1 MSRNVPV
8 LAESILGQALQFDR
22 EDRDKLWASISDFPS
37 RELTVSLWVKDQKLD
52 GRGYLFAYKSEDARE
67 NYFSFGGL
75 SDMAVHV
82 GGRYYGKIDVSLDDG
97 AWHHVAISW
106 SRRNG
111 SLKVYIDGVLLHE
124 RLDVHRARDIPQEG
138 TLTIGVNPGKWSTDW
153 AGALTGLIDDIRIYR
168 RALHPDEI
176 SVLASANV
184 DMANGTSL
192 AIPSTPVVHAVSP
205 SEAYVSW
212 ERVDGAVGYR
222 LYRNGT
228 MILTTGDTHFID
240 RELVP
245 GTAVGYAVEAFD
257 ISGNFS
263 ARSEPASVAMPVSGS
278 VLDLLPPGH
287 WYEVVDSSIEK
298 QLGKT
303 PNVMSPWSGG
313 AYDTKRGRLV
323 IFGGGHGNYSGNE
336 LYAFD
341 INDLKWYQLTRPTAR
356 ELLSRTEPIYLDGRP
371 SSVHTYD
378 GLEYLPNVD
387 RFFSSGGAIYGSGG
401 CSGKTWLYDFDAQPP
416 EDGWQL
422 VEDSRAGCAMISAY
436 DSLTG
441 RVWYSAGQTL
451 FEFNPLD
458 LESPWTAHPGVF
470 VDSFQFY
477 MTAAIDPQSRI
488 LAALGGTGY
497 GATPRVQVVYLD
509 QMPIPRAVTLETTGA
524 TEIEDSDAAGFDF
537 DPVSGRFIAWN
548 GGASVYALDVEARKW
563 TRLDPEYSNP
573 IIPSAP
579 AEKGTYGRFR
589 YIPDKNIFI
598 LTNKVTENTFFYKLS
613 EGNGIAL
620 PYPQLDFD
628 AEPLAVPAG
637 GNVLLVWESN
647 DADSCL
653 ADGGWSGEKSLSGR
667 ETIGPILENTYFRLT
682 CKSSAGDAV
691 RQLVIKVVQENG
703 DYGDSVD
710 ENENTPVEDDGNQNE
725 AEEGAG
731 DDSMGDSHQQGS
743 ETADSVN
750 GDAMSP
756 QERENHDTESLSD
769 VQENGDM
776 HINLVPADN
785 GRRDETGGI
794 GAWSGFADMIVI
806 MLMTVMIMLRRRHR
820 TGCLPAR
827 RPAQIICG
835 VLLAGIFL
843 PDAVAENNI
852 KKVAQI
858 GFVNVSSQVQRE
870 VPVTF
875 GQVFSRGDVPQGY
888 EIIIK
893 VNDLVLPTQVDLKA
907 RHADSSV
914 RHAVIT
920 TKLPVIPAND
930 ELTADIVAR
939 PAATATPPNDTGEV
953 LQELLDSGFD
963 ARIHIDLNG
972 PDGTEERVSSA
983 RQALLT
989 GEVSVWLSGDLAT
1002 EFIVKAPFLDEN
1014 GLSHPHL
1021 TGRFAIRVY
1030 PGTPLVRVDAIVENN
1045 WTYVPG
1051 PRNFT
1056 YDARILIGNETL
1068 FEVQNLTHYHHAR
1081 WHKVVWKGNEQ
1092 TVYPR
1097 HDTRYLQRTRAIPHY
1112 DPNLKA
1118 SESALSKVIQRRYEP
1133 MSNVWI
1139 NDYMPEAGADRGIGP
1154 LPWWQALHVVSDA
1167 DPRAYLAVLDGGDAG
1182 GSYSA
1187 HLRDINTDLPVSLDD
1202 YPRVTGDRYQYPK
1215 DQIIALC
1222 QDDCDT
1228 PLTRDTAHQPSIA
1241 FYPYLLTGDHYY
1253 LEELIFWANG
1263 NLISSSLA
1271 HREYEKGLF
1280 WTQQVRGQAW
1290 TLRTLAQAAY
1300 ILPDDHPFKDYFLEK
1315 LGNNANFYKRA
1326 YLDGNYVN
1334 DKGEKIDF
1342 SNPLH
1347 VLVPRYL
1354 DTHGRPWMDDFF
1366 TFAVAY
1372 TVDLGFEDWR
1382 PLLEWK
1388 AKYPLARMA
1397 SSDDEYC
1404 WIFGATYFA
1413 RFGTGNGFTDNAQ
1426 WIQSFQEYYDENWGS
1441 KTNSQGKAVRDMAC
1455 AGEEMADYLGERYGR
1470 KFKIGEMEGY
1480 SASPMGYP
1488 ANLQPA
1494 LAYLVDFGLPASDTA
1509 WDRLYNRSVF
1519 PDYSFY
1525 PQFAITPRALNPD
1538 YAMPVIELF
1547 SASTDEV
1554 DIGGNIK
1561 LIWSVSGADE
1571 CVATGEWSGVL
1582 PFSGSLDI
1590 EGITS
1595 DSLFNLVCQN
1605 ENGKTS
1611 RSVLVSVIKRE
1622 DTEEQ
1627 GSQETEMLNSHVM
1640 SPDGDSGSDGN
1651 HAEQDSQASPAV
1663 DPDQAGNDPQV
1674 QDSLP
1679 ESGGGGGGLGVVLAA
1694 LLLIFIAS
1702 IYRDRASVRGMS

>member
-1 MSRNVPV
+1 
-8 LAESILGQALQFDR
+8 
-22 EDRDKLWASISDFPS
+22 
-37 RELTVSLWVKDQKLD
+37 
-52 GRGYLFAYKSEDARE
+52 
-67 NYFSFGGL
+67 
-75 SDMAVHV
+75 MAVHV
-82 GGRYYGKIDVSLDDG
+82 GGRYYGKVDVSLNDG
-97 AWHHVAISW
+97 AWHHVAITW

-111 SLKVYIDGVLLHE
+111 SLKVYLDGVLVHE

-138 TLTIGVNPGKWSTDW
+138 ILTIGVDPGKWSTDW
-153 AGALTGLIDDIRIYR
+153 DGAFTGVIDDIRIYE

-176 SVLASANV
+176 SLMVSGGVGMSGDTVLPV
-184 DMANGTSL
+184 
-192 AIPSTPVVHAVSP
+192 PSRPTVLPVSP
-205 SEAYVSW
+205 SETYVSW
-212 ERVDGAVGYR
+212 EHVEGAVGYR
-222 LYRNGT
+222 LYRDGA
-228 MILTTGDTHFID
+228 MVMATGYTHFID
-240 RELVP
+240 RGLNP
-245 GTAVGYAVEAFD
+245 GAAVSYAIEAFD
-257 ISGNFS
+257 ISGSFS
-263 ARSEPASVAMPVSGS
+263 AKSELASVTMPASGS

-287 WYEVVDSSIEK
+287 WYEVVNSSIEQ

-313 AYDTKRGRLV
+313 AYDTKRGRLIV
-323 IFGGGHGNYSGNE
+323 FGGGHGDYSGNE
-336 LYAFD
+336 IYAFD
-341 INDLKWYQLTRPTAR
+341 VNDLKWYQLTQPTAR
-356 ELLSRTEPIYLDGRP
+356 EFLSRTEPIYLDGRP

-401 CSGKTWLYDFDAQPP
+401 CSGKTWLYDFAAQPP

-422 VEDSRAGCAMISAY
+422 IEDSRAGCAMISAY

-451 FEFNPLD
+451 FEFDPLN

-470 VDSFQFY
+470 TDSFQFY

-509 QMPIPRAVTLETTGA
+509 QIPIPHAVTLETTGA
-524 TEIEDSDAAGFDF
+524 TEIENSDAAGFDF

-548 GGASVYALDVEARKW
+548 GGASVYALDVAARQW
-563 TRLDPEYSNP
+563 IRLDPEYSNP
-573 IIPSAP
+573 IVPSDP

-613 EGNGIAL
+613 EGSGVAL
-620 PYPQLDFD
+620 PYPQLDFYAD
-628 AEPLAVPAG
+628 SLEVPAG
-637 GNVLLVWESN
+637 RNVLLVWESN
-647 DADSCL
+647 NADRCF

-682 CKSSAGDAV
+682 CKSPAGDAV

-703 DYGDSVD
+703 DNGGIVD
-710 ENENTPVEDDGNQNE
+710 ENENTPAEGEGNQNKSD
-725 AEEGAG
+725 EGTG

-743 ETADSVN
+743 ETTGAVD
-750 GDAMSP
+750 GDAKNS
-756 QERENHDTESLSD
+756 QERENHNTENISD

-794 GAWSGFADMIVI
+794 GASSSILDMISV
-806 MLMTVMIMLRRRHR
+806 MLMTLIIMVRRRR
-820 TGCLPAR
+820 GIKSMPELR
-827 RPAQIICG
+827 SFRMIFCG
-835 VLLAGIFL
+835 VLMTGMVL
-843 PDAVAENNI
+843 PEAQASNDI
-852 KKVAQI
+852 KVTQI
-858 GFVNVSSQVQRE
+858 GFINVSNQVQRE
-870 VPVTF
+870 VYVTF
-875 GQVFSRGDVPQGY
+875 GQVFSKGDVPEGY
-888 EIIIK
+888 EIVIK
-893 VNDLVLPTQVDLKA
+893 VNEQVLPTQVDLKA
-907 RHADSSV
+907 RHDDGSV
-914 RHAVIT
+914 RHAIIT

-930 ELTADIVAR
+930 ELTADIVTR
-939 PAATATPPNDTGEV
+939 PADTLPRANDPTVV
-953 LQELLDSGFD
+953 LQGLLDSGFD
-963 ARIHIDLNG
+963 ARIRILM
-972 PDGTEERVSSA
+972 DGAERVSSA
-983 RQALLT
+983 RQALLS
-989 GEVSVWLSGDLAT
+989 GEASVWLSGEMTT

-1014 GLSHPHL
+1014 GSSHPHL

-1056 YDARILIGNETL
+1056 YDAQILIGNEVH

-1081 WHKVVWKGNEQ
+1081 WHKVVWKGDEQ
-1092 TVYPR
+1092 AVYPR

-1112 DPNLKA
+1112 DPNVKA
-1118 SESALSKVIQRRYEP
+1118 SESALNEAIKRRYEP

-1154 LPWWQALHVVSDA
+1154 LPWWQVLHVVSDA

-1187 HLRDINTDLPVSLDD
+1187 HLRDKNTDLPVSLDD

-1222 QDDCDT
+1222 EDDCET
-1228 PLTRDTAHQPSIA
+1228 PLTKDTAHQPSIA
-1241 FYPYLLTGDHYY
+1241 FYPYLITGDYYY

-1263 NLISSSLA
+1263 NLISSSLGR
-1271 HREYEKGLF
+1271 REYEKGLF

-1290 TLRTLAQAAY
+1290 TLRTLVQAAY
-1300 ILPDDHPFKDYFLEK
+1300 ILPDDHPFKGYFLEK
-1315 LGNNANFYKRA
+1315 LENNADFYKRA

-1334 DKGEKIDF
+1334 GKGEKIDF

-1347 VLVPRYL
+1347 VLVPRFL
-1354 DTHGRPWMDDFF
+1354 DTHARPWMDDFF

-1372 TVDLGFEDWR
+1372 AVDLGFESWR

-1397 SSDDEYC
+1397 SPGDEYC

-1413 RFGTGNGFTDNAQ
+1413 RFGTGNGFAGNAQ
-1426 WIQSFQEYYDENWGS
+1426 WIQSFREYYDENWGS
-1441 KTNSQGKAVRDMAC
+1441 KTNSQGKAVRDMVC
-1455 AGEEMADYLGERYGR
+1455 ASEEMANYLGERYGR
-1470 KFKIGEMEGY
+1470 KFKSGEMEGY

-1525 PQFAITPRALNPD
+1525 PQFAITPRTLNPD
-1538 YAMPVIELF
+1538 YAMPVIEVF
-1547 SASTDEV
+1547 SASTGEV
-1554 DIGGNIK
+1554 NTGGNIK
-1561 LIWSVSGADE
+1561 LTWSVSGADE
-1571 CVATGEWSGVL
+1571 CVATGEWSGVQ

-1590 EGITS
+1590 EGIMS

-1611 RSVLVSVIKRE
+1611 RSVLVSVKKTE
-1622 DTEEQ
+1622 DVEEQ
-1627 GSQETEMLNSHVM
+1627 GGHETEMQNSHEM
-1640 SPDGDSGSDGN
+1640 PPDGNSGTNGN
-1651 HAEQDSQASPAV
+1651 HGEQDNHASPAV
-1663 DPDQAGNDPQV
+1663 EPGEADNDPLLV
-1674 QDSLP
+1674 QDAFP
-1679 ESGGGGGGLGVVLAA
+1679 ESAGGGGGLGIILAA
-1694 LLLIFIAS
+1694 LLLLFIAS
-1702 IYRDRASVRGMS
+1702 IHRGTASVRGMS